1 MAADAFVDLHDQIAR
16 DLSGGNVVFPTY
28 FSITLK
34 VRNLLKD
41 PNLTLDGLVKGITL
55 EPLLATRLIQYANV
69 AALRGSAGEVTDLK
83 FAILRIGMDAVRAV
97 SFALAIEQL
106 ALSKHMAPFAVMS
119 QHLWEHSVTT
129 AAIAECLARRNRKV
143 RPDEALFAGLVHDI
157 GAFYLLYRCAEHP
170 VLSQDHETMIG
181 LLVDWHDSIGHA
193 LLAAMEQPDVI
204 LDAVRDHESAGII
217 TDVGMVSL
225 RDIVVL
231 ADRFAHGIASWLP
244 REEIARRQIL
254 LNQGIDATTRAGI
267 LEECQP
273 GLLALKA
280 TMSVSQGQGRHPPRH
295 MDSPT

>member
-1 MAADAFVDLHDQIAR
+1 MAADAFLDLHDQIAR

-28 FSITLK
+28 FNITLK
-34 VRNLLKD
+34 VRNLLRD
-41 PNLTLDGLVKGITL
+41 PHLTLDDLVKGITL

-106 ALSKHMAPFAVMS
+106 ALSKHMAPFAALS
-119 QHLWEHSVTT
+119 QRLWEHSVTT
-129 AAIAECLARRNRKV
+129 AAVAECLARRNRKV
-143 RPDEALFAGLVHDI
+143 RPDEALFAGLIHDI

-170 VLSQDHETMIG
+170 VLGRDHETMLA

-193 LLAAMEQPDVI
+193 LLAAMEQPDII
-204 LDAVRDHESAGII
+204 LDAVRDHESAGVIS
-217 TDVGMVSL
+217 DEGMVSL

-244 REEIARRQIL
+244 REEVARRQIL
-254 LNQGIDATTRAGI
+254 LNQGIDATTRASI
-267 LEECQP
+267 LEECQT
-273 GLLALKA
+273 GLISLKTTMALA
-280 TMSVSQGQGRHPPRH
+280 
-295 MDSPT
+295 